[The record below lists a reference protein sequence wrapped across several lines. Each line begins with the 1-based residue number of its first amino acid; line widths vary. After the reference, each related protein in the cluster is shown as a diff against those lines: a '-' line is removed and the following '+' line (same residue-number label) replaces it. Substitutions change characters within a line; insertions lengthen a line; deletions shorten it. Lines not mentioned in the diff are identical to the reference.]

1 MSKTTFNLSTFSV
14 VNFLQYFFQNTT
26 LVFFMEPNGH
36 ADMSS
41 DGVLMIRSL
50 RDEAVTQF
58 DVRVSDGR
66 EDEADA
72 KSTAIVLNV
81 ILKKGTTDHV
91 VHFYRP
97 QIAMLLSSSQAERKD
112 LNIFYSYS

>member
-1 MSKTTFNLSTFSV
+1 
-14 VNFLQYFFQNTT
+14 
-26 LVFFMEPNGH
+26 MEPNGH
-36 ADMSS
+36 AEMSP
-41 DGVLMIRSL
+41 DGVLLIRSL

-66 EDEADA
+66 DDEADA

-81 ILKKGTTDHV
+81 ILEKGTTDHV

-97 QIAMLLSSSQAERKD
+97 QIAMLLSSSQAERRHFIFIIFIHKLLD
-112 LNIFYSYS
+112 INISTIFNSKLKKKCLKL